1 MGFLGTT
8 EMLIIAGVI
17 VLLFGASKLPK
28 LGGAVGE
35 SIKNFKKGVKDD
47 TAQLQDEQKA
57 EANEE
62 TESKQESKQG

>member
-17 VLLFGASKLPK
+17 VLLFGATKLPK
-28 LGGAVGE
+28 LGGAIGE

-47 TAQLQDEQKA
+47 TAKLEEDESNQEKKDGRG
-57 EANEE
+57 
-62 TESKQESKQG
+62 TKQS